1 MRKMSAI
8 ANVTCFA
15 MSMIGNLYSD
25 EINEGD
31 NQKES
36 DLKKLDTIYTIGRLD
51 STSKYQGRT
60 TLDSNVL
67 ESNPTGNGDIT
78 SILRILPN
86 VQFDN
91 SQLKST
97 TPGEIDPA
105 NISISGGLYYQ
116 NSFLLDGFNINND
129 LDPAISGG
137 NLNPASVTALP
148 GRSQG
153 LNIDTSLLESI
164 SVQDSNVSAAYG
176 GFSGGKHKEGKAEIR
191 SKGKLSDNA
200 GQCRAKCL

>member
-36 DLKKLDTIYTIGRLD
+36 DLKKLDTIYTIDRLD
-51 STSKYQGRT
+51 SASKYQGST

-97 TPGEIDPA
+97 TPGEIDPL
-105 NISISGGLYYQ
+105 ISL
-116 NSFLLDGFNINND
+116 
-129 LDPAISGG
+129 
-137 NLNPASVTALP
+137 
-148 GRSQG
+148 
-153 LNIDTSLLESI
+153 
-164 SVQDSNVSAAYG
+164 
-176 GFSGGKHKEGKAEIR
+176 
-191 SKGKLSDNA
+191 
-200 GQCRAKCL
+200 